1 MVPSIGSTT
10 SVLPCT
16 ASRPVTGNVQL
27 STNKQIDSVKHVL
40 VWYIVFFAVLLE
52 RGGGHRGRDRMV
64 GGFTATY
71 VISAYHH

>member
-1 MVPSIGSTT
+1 MVPLIGSTT

-27 STNKQIDSVKHVL
+27 STNKHIDSVKHVL
-40 VWYIVFFAVLLE
+40 VWYIVFFAVNW
-52 RGGGHRGRDRMV
+52 RGEGHRGRGRMV

-71 VISAYHH
+71 AISAYHH